1 MNGFVVIILKMKC
14 ALKNDTCCGSVVLIL
29 FAALAVW
36 LGALILCY
44 TTLQNEKAYRFM
56 GGIVKTYDVTVN
68 DDGSRDICAVERP
81 YNKVSNQNLLHW
93 DADMYHQI
101 AKYLYDTSNIWVGN
115 YAFFPLFP
123 LLWRATHLSP
133 IGVCV
138 LNFALFGVG
147 LMLLLRLFQQKY
159 HSTGRHLMMTC
170 MMLLSMPYMVIF
182 LIPYSE
188 ALFFVC
194 IAFGLYGLL
203 KERYWLYFV
212 GFTLGC
218 MTRAAGSILLVAW
231 VMADVLGALHAR
243 RALKFL
249 LRDIALHV
257 APIVTGVAAVML
269 FQHYRGAEHWFEF
282 ILAQQYWGKELSL
295 PTWPLTDWSDES
307 KCVTQ
312 PLLFI
317 LFVPAL
323 AWLATKLIDGIRV
336 RLGKKDVPQDAAG
349 STSCYLWNL
358 VRMLSVLFFVGNIVL
373 ALFTQKGCMYSQ
385 ARLLTCT
392 PFFFFL
398 MIDIYHNPRVGF
410 WRWVVAVF
418 VVVAAILC
426 SDMIF
431 RLDTAGCGLTILLA
445 VLVFFGRGLNRHLRH
460 VLLCLMLV
468 LNIFWTAYLFNC
480 FLSCGWIFT

>member
-1 MNGFVVIILKMKC
+1 
-14 ALKNDTCCGSVVLIL
+14 
-29 FAALAVW
+29 
-36 LGALILCY
+36 
-44 TTLQNEKAYRFM
+44 
-56 GGIVKTYDVTVN
+56 
-68 DDGSRDICAVERP
+68 
-81 YNKVSNQNLLHW
+81 
-93 DADMYHQI
+93 
-101 AKYLYDTSNIWVGN
+101 
-115 YAFFPLFP
+115 
-123 LLWRATHLSP
+123 
-133 IGVCV
+133 
-138 LNFALFGVG
+138 
-147 LMLLLRLFQQKY
+147 
-159 HSTGRHLMMTC
+159 MMTC

-194 IAFGLYGLL
+194 IALGLYGLL

-231 VMADVLGALHAR
+231 VMADVLGALHTR
-243 RALKFL
+243 RALKLL

-312 PLLFI
+312 PLLFV

-323 AWLATKLIDGIRV
+323 AWLGTKLIDGIRV

-349 STSCYLWNL
+349 STSCYLWSL

-398 MIDIYHNPRVGF
+398 MIDIYHTPRVGF

-426 SDMIF
+426 SDMIL
-431 RLDTAGCGLTILLA
+431 RLDTLGCGLTLLLA
-445 VLVFFGRGLNRHLRH
+445 VLVLFGRVLNRHLRH